1 MNNENYSNVLLKGI
15 LNLNCN
21 RKYKKHNQANFF
33 VIHMML
39 NYDAPLYRPPSEA
52 RSLIFQVTLGCSFN
66 ECSFCD
72 MYRSKEYSERS
83 WDEIKTEIDMMANY
97 LPDTKRVF
105 LADGDA
111 LNLDSEFMI
120 KIVKYIRVKFANIE
134 RISCYAM
141 PMNILKKTPE
151 ELKKMNE
158 AGLNMFYL
166 GIESGSDIVLKKV
179 TKGAI
184 AKTII
189 KSVNKAKD
197 AGYEMSCM
205 IILGLGGK
213 TYSKEHIKG
222 TAEVISAC
230 SPQYVGA
237 LTLYLEN
244 GIKQE
249 FIDKF
254 EGEFIKIN
262 DDESLKEL
270 HDLISQIETKNKII
284 FRANH
289 GSNAYTIK
297 GTFPQDKQDMIDKID
312 WMKQHPEIIRPQGLR
327 GF

>member
-1 MNNENYSNVLLKGI
+1 
-15 LNLNCN
+15 
-21 RKYKKHNQANFF
+21 
-33 VIHMML
+33 MML

-72 MYRSKEYSERS
+72 MYRSKEYSERP
-83 WDEIKTEIDMMANY
+83 WEEIKSEVDMMAAMV
-97 LPDTKRVF
+97 PHTTRVF

-111 LNLDSEFMI
+111 LNLDADYMVR
-120 KIVKYIRVKFANIE
+120 IVKYIYEKFPKLE

-151 ELKKMNE
+151 ELKKIND
-158 AGLNMFYL
+158 AGLTMFYL

-179 TKGAI
+179 TKGATS
-184 AKTII
+184 KTII
-189 KSVNKAKD
+189 KSVDKAKN
-197 AGYEMSCM
+197 AGFTMSCM
-205 IILGLGGK
+205 VILGLGGK
-213 TYSKEHIKG
+213 KYSSDHIQG
-222 TAEVISAC
+222 TADVINAC

-244 GIKQE
+244 GIKDE
-249 FIDKF
+249 FLKKY
-254 EGEFIKIN
+254 EGEFARLN
-262 DDESLKEL
+262 DDESLNEL
-270 HDLISQIETKNKII
+270 EQLIAKIDTEEEII

-297 GTFPQDKQDMIDKID
+297 GTFPQDKQKMLDQIR
-312 WMKQHPEIIRPQGLR
+312 WMKEHPEIARPQGLR

>member
-1 MNNENYSNVLLKGI
+1 
-15 LNLNCN
+15 
-21 RKYKKHNQANFF
+21 
-33 VIHMML
+33 ML
-39 NYDAPLYRPPSEA
+39 TYDSPLYRPPSEA

-72 MYRSKEYSERS
+72 MYRSKDYSERPWEEVKS
-83 WDEIKTEIDMMANY
+83 EIDMMSKY
-97 LPDTKRVF
+97 MPDTKRVF

-111 LNLDSEFMI
+111 LNLDTEYMI
-120 KIVKYIRVKFANIE
+120 KIVKYIREKFQHIE

-151 ELKKMNE
+151 ELKKINA
-158 AGLNMFYL
+158 AGLDMFYL

-197 AGYEMSCM
+197 AGYIMSCM

-213 TYSKEHIKG
+213 THSKEHISG
-222 TAEVISAC
+222 TANVINEC
-230 SPQYVGA
+230 SPHYVGA

-244 GIKQE
+244 GIKEE
-249 FIDKF
+249 FLDKF
-254 EGEFIKIN
+254 KEPFIKID
-262 DDESLKEL
+262 DDESLNEL
-270 HDLISQIETKNKII
+270 RDLINQINTKDEII

-297 GTFPQDKQDMIDKID
+297 GTFPQDKQSMLNRVQ
-312 WMKQHPEIIRPQGLR
+312 WMSEHPEIMRPQGLR